1 MAEVSWTG
9 LVAGEA
15 LVFSAVAFVP
25 VSVDSV
31 VEPEGKNLGVVFA
44 TLVFA
49 GIVLVSLG
57 LEVALEAVAISAV
70 PLVSSEVLF
79 SAGEEVL
86 LHQKGKNLGVVFA
99 TVVSA
104 GIVLVSLGLE
114 VALEAVGI
122 SAVPLVPSEVLV
134 SARGDVVGLDFTTVL
149 WATVAVI
156 PFVVVGR
163 GAKVMGTDVLLDISV
178 DLPDGIPGETVVVS
192 SFALVFPSVSAISW
206 GVLIFGR
213 TVDISISIE
222 ELAVVCISDLLVL
235 SGALTP
241 EFSSVLLPTANVLS
255 VGEVV

>member
-31 VEPEGKNLGVVFA
+31 VEPEGKNFGVVFA

-79 SAGEEVL
+79 SAGEEV
-86 LHQKGKNLGVVFA
+86 
-99 TVVSA
+99 
-104 GIVLVSLGLE
+104 
-114 VALEAVGI
+114 
-122 SAVPLVPSEVLV
+122 
-134 SARGDVVGLDFTTVL
+134 VGLGFSTVL
-149 WATVAVI
+149 WATLDVL
-156 PFVVVGR
+156 PSVVVGR
-163 GAKVMGTDVLLDISV
+163 GAKVVGTDALPDTSV
-178 DLPDGIPGETVVVS
+178 DLPDGIAGETVVVS
-192 SFALVFPSVSAISW
+192 SFALVLPSVSAFAW

-213 TVDISISIE
+213 TVDISVSIE
-222 ELAVVCISDLLVL
+222 ELAVVGVSDLLVL
-235 SGALTP
+235 SAALTP

-255 VGEVV
+255 IWEVV

>member
-31 VEPEGKNLGVVFA
+31 VEPEGKNFGVVFA

-79 SAGEEVL
+79 SAGEEV
-86 LHQKGKNLGVVFA
+86 
-99 TVVSA
+99 
-104 GIVLVSLGLE
+104 
-114 VALEAVGI
+114 
-122 SAVPLVPSEVLV
+122 
-134 SARGDVVGLDFTTVL
+134 VGLGFSTVL
-149 WATVAVI
+149 WATLVVL
-156 PFVVVGR
+156 PSVVVGR
-163 GAKVMGTDVLLDISV
+163 GAKVVGTDVLPDTSV
-178 DLPDGIPGETVVVS
+178 DLPDGIAGETVVVS
-192 SFALVFPSVSAISW
+192 SFALVLPSVSAFAW

-213 TVDISISIE
+213 TVDISVSIE
-222 ELAVVCISDLLVL
+222 ELAVVGVSDLLVL
-235 SGALTP
+235 SAALTP

-255 VGEVV
+255 IWEVV

>member
-31 VEPEGKNLGVVFA
+31 VEPEGKNFGVVFA
-44 TLVFA
+44 TLVF
-49 GIVLVSLG
+49 
-57 LEVALEAVAISAV
+57 
-70 PLVSSEVLF
+70 
-79 SAGEEVL
+79 
-86 LHQKGKNLGVVFA
+86 
-99 TVVSA
+99 A

-178 DLPDGIPGETVVVS
+178 DLPDGIAGETVVVS
-192 SFALVFPSVSAISW
+192 SFALVLPSVSAFAW

-213 TVDISISIE
+213 TVDISVSIE
-222 ELAVVCISDLLVL
+222 ELAVVGVSDLLVL
-235 SGALTP
+235 SAALTP

-255 VGEVV
+255 IWEVV

>member
-9 LVAGEA
+9 LVAGEE
-15 LVFSAVAFVP
+15 LVFSAVALVP

-31 VEPEGKNLGVVFA
+31 VAPE
-44 TLVFA
+44 
-49 GIVLVSLG
+49 
-57 LEVALEAVAISAV
+57 
-70 PLVSSEVLF
+70 
-79 SAGEEVL
+79 
-86 LHQKGKNLGVVFA
+86 GKNLGVVFA

>member
-9 LVAGEA
+9 LVAGEE
-15 LVFSAVAFVP
+15 LVFSAVALVP

-31 VEPEGKNLGVVFA
+31 VAPEGKNLGVVFA
-44 TLVFA
+44 TVVFA
-49 GIVLVSLG
+49 GIVLV
-57 LEVALEAVAISAV
+57 
-70 PLVSSEVLF
+70 PR
-79 SAGEEVL
+79 
-86 LHQKGKNLGVVFA
+86 
-99 TVVSA
+99 
-104 GIVLVSLGLE
+104 GLE

-163 GAKVMGTDVLLDISV
+163 GAKVMGTDVLPDTSV

-192 SFALVFPSVSAISW
+192 SFALVFPSVSAFAW

-213 TVDISISIE
+213 TVDISVSIE
-222 ELAVVCISDLLVL
+222 ELIVVGISDLLVL
-235 SGALTP
+235 SAVLTP